1 MISQTEHPSYD
12 LVSGHLL
19 LTFFL
24 LILRREGKMEKI
36 VIRGAK
42 VHNLK
47 NIDVEIPRHQL
58 VVITGLSGSGKST
71 LAFDT
76 LYAEGQRRYVESLSA
91 YARQFLEQ
99 MERAEVESIE
109 GLSTAIAID
118 QRSLSRTPRSTVGTV
133 TEIYDYLRLL
143 FARVGEPF
151 CPHCHIPIASQT
163 LQQMA
168 ETLLRFPKGTPLTI
182 FSPIVR
188 GRKGEYRKEMDEL
201 RRNGFVRVR
210 IDGETRDLSEEIQL
224 DKHKHHDIDVMVDRV
239 VVKEGAEKRI
249 NDSLEIASHLSEG
262 IVRIEREGASPIL
275 FSQKFS
281 CPDCGFSF
289 PEITPR
295 MFSFN
300 SPQGACPACSG
311 LGTKPCFDPGLIV
324 PDPSLSLHE
333 GAILPWKE
341 RGQAFLRPVL
351 EGLSKHYHFSLN
363 VPFNQ
368 LPKTVQDILLYGSE
382 GEKISFSDKGRG
394 TTHLFRHTFEGVIR
408 ELERRQADGGEDV
421 EELEKFMRFI
431 SCPECGGTR
440 LKKEVLSIK
449 VGGKSISEVT
459 RLYVKEALDFLIHLK
474 LPPRS
479 QKIADG
485 VLREIKD
492 RLKFMMEVGLEY
504 LSLDRNAATL
514 SGGES
519 QRIRL
524 ATQIGSSLV
533 GVLYILDE
541 PSIGLHQRDHLRLL
555 GTLKRLR
562 DLGNTVVVVEHDE
575 ETIRSADY
583 IIDMGP
589 GPGERGGKV
598 VFAGPPEALMKAEG
612 SLTGQ
617 YLSGKKTIPLP
628 QQRRQIVDRYLV
640 LRGATA
646 NNLKNID
653 VKIPLGVFNCIT
665 GVSGSG
671 KSTLV
676 IDTLY
681 RLLAQ
686 RLYHNHQHSPYIQK
700 IEGVEHID
708 KVIHV
713 DQMPIGR
720 TPRSNPATYTG
731 LFQPIRE
738 LFAQAPEARARGFKP
753 GRFSFNVSGGRCEA
767 CHGDGVL
774 KVEMN
779 FLPDVY
785 VNCEEC
791 HGKRYNRETL
801 GIRYKGRTISDVLE
815 MTAEEAYDFFKAIP
829 VIYQKLQTLC
839 DVGLGYIKL
848 GQSATTLSGGE
859 AQRIKLAKELSKR
872 ETGKTIYI
880 LDEPTTGL
888 HFADIQRLL
897 DILDQLTDR
906 GNTVIVIEHNME
918 VIKSAD
924 YIIDLG
930 PEGGEEGGRL
940 VATGTPEE
948 ITNIPQSYTGQYL
961 KKILERSTSPFF
973 LS

>member
-1 MISQTEHPSYD
+1 
-12 LVSGHLL
+12 
-19 LTFFL
+19 
-24 LILRREGKMEKI
+24 MEKI

-47 NIDVEIPRHQL
+47 NIDVEIPRNRL

-76 LYAEGQRRYVESLSA
+76 LYAEGQRRYIESLSA

-99 MERAEVESIE
+99 MERANVESIE
-109 GLSTAIAID
+109 GLSPAIAID
-118 QRSLSRTPRSTVGTV
+118 QRSMSRSPRSTVGTV
-133 TEIYDYLRLL
+133 TEVYDYLRLL
-143 FARVGEPF
+143 FARIGEPF
-151 CPHCHIPIASQT
+151 CPHCGSPISSQT
-163 LQQMA
+163 LQQMT
-168 ETLLRFPKGTPLTI
+168 ETLLRLSKGTRLTI

-188 GRKGEYRKEMDEL
+188 GKKGEYRKEMDDL

-210 IDGETRDLSEEIQL
+210 IDGEIRDLSEEIHL
-224 DKHKHHDIDVMVDRV
+224 DRNKHHEIEVVIDRLM
-239 VVKEGAEKRI
+239 VKEGAEKRI

-262 IVRIEREGASPIL
+262 IVKVEREGAPPMV
-275 FSQKFS
+275 FSEKFS

-311 LGTKPCFDPGLIV
+311 LGTKQYFDPDLIV
-324 PDPSLSLHE
+324 PDPSLSIKD
-333 GAILPWKE
+333 GAILPWRE
-341 RGQAFLRPVL
+341 REQSFLRPVL
-351 EGLSKHYHFSLN
+351 EGLAKYYHFSLDT
-363 VPFNQ
+363 PFRR
-368 LPKTVQDILLYGSE
+368 LPKSVQDILLYGSE
-382 GEKISFSDKGRG
+382 GEKVSFRASGKGMP
-394 TTHLFRHTFEGVIR
+394 HLFRQEFEGVAR
-408 ELERRQADGGEDV
+408 ELEKRWEKDGEEA
-421 EELEKFMRFI
+421 EELERLMRLTP
-431 SCPECGGTR
+431 CPECEGTR

-449 VGGKSISEVT
+449 VGRKSIAEVT
-459 RLYVKEALDFLIHLK
+459 RLYVKEALEFLRNLE
-474 LPPRS
+474 LTPRS
-479 QKIADG
+479 QKIAQG
-485 VLREIKD
+485 VLREIEE
-492 RLKFMMEVGLEY
+492 RLKFMIEVGLDY
-504 LSLDRNAATL
+504 LTLDRNAATL

-555 GTLKRLR
+555 RTLKRLR

-589 GPGERGGKV
+589 GPGEKGGEV
-598 VFAGPPEALMKAEG
+598 VFAGSPERLMEAED

-617 YLSGKKTIPLP
+617 YLSGKKSIPLP
-628 QQRRQIVDRYLV
+628 GQRRPVNDKYLV

-653 VKIPLGVFNCIT
+653 VKIPVGVFNCVT

-681 RLLAQ
+681 RLLSQQ
-686 RLYHNHQHSPYIQK
+686 RYRSRERCASVQQ
-700 IEGVEHID
+700 IEGLEHID
-708 KVIHV
+708 KVVHV

-738 LFAQAPEARARGFKP
+738 LFSQLPESRARGFKP
-753 GRFSFNVSGGRCEA
+753 GRFSFNVSGGRCES
-767 CHGDGVL
+767 CRGDGTL
-774 KVEMN
+774 RVEMN

-785 VNCEEC
+785 VTCEEC

-801 GIRYKGRTISDVLE
+801 NIRYKGKTISDVLE
-815 MTAEEAYDFFKAIP
+815 MTAEEAYEFFQAIP
-829 VIYQKLQTLC
+829 VIHQKLQTLC

-859 AQRIKLAKELSKR
+859 AQRIKLGRELSKR
-872 ETGKTIYI
+872 DTGRTVYI

-897 DILDQLTDR
+897 DVLNRLTDR

-930 PEGGEEGGRL
+930 PEGGEEGGW
-940 VATGTPEE
+940 VIATGPPEE
-948 ITNIPQSYTGQYL
+948 IVKISRSYTGQYL
-961 KKILERSTSPFF
+961 KKKLNHFIH
-973 LS
+973 

>member
-1 MISQTEHPSYD
+1 
-12 LVSGHLL
+12 
-19 LTFFL
+19 
-24 LILRREGKMEKI
+24 MEKI
-36 VIRGAK
+36 IIRGAK

-47 NIDVEIPRHQL
+47 NIDVEIPRNCL

-99 MERAEVESIE
+99 MERANVESIE
-109 GLSTAIAID
+109 GLSPAIAID
-118 QRSLSRTPRSTVGTV
+118 QRGMSRNPRSTVGTV

-151 CPHCHIPIASQT
+151 CPHCGSPISSQT
-163 LQQMA
+163 LQQMTEA
-168 ETLLRFPKGTPLTI
+168 LFHLPKGTSLTI
-182 FSPIVR
+182 FSPTVR
-188 GRKGEYRKEMDEL
+188 DKKGEYRKELENL
-201 RRNGFVRVR
+201 RRDGFVRVR
-210 IDGETRDLSEEIQL
+210 IDGQMRDLSEEIRL
-224 DKHKHHDIDVMVDRV
+224 DKNKRHEIDVVVDRLA
-239 VVKEGAEKRI
+239 VKEGAEKRI

-262 IVRIEREGASPIL
+262 IVKVEREGAAPII

-281 CPDCGFSF
+281 CIQCGFSF

-300 SPQGACPACSG
+300 SPQGACPGCSG
-311 LGTKPCFDPGLIV
+311 LGTKRYFDPGLIV
-324 PDPSLSLHE
+324 PNPSLSLNE

-341 RGQAFLRPVL
+341 REGAFLKPIL
-351 EGLSKHYHFSLN
+351 EGLAKQYRFDPD
-363 VPFNQ
+363 VPFNR
-368 LPKTVQDILLYGSE
+368 LSKSVQHLLLHGSE
-382 GEKISFSDKGRG
+382 GEKISFKVKGKG
-394 TTHLFRHTFEGVIR
+394 KAHLFRQEFEGVIP
-408 ELERRQADGGEDV
+408 EMERRWKEQEEDD
-421 EELEKFMRFI
+421 EELEEYMNVAP
-431 SCPECGGTR
+431 CPDCGGAR
-440 LKKEVLSIK
+440 LKKEVLSVK
-449 VGGKSISEVT
+449 VGGKSIAEVT
-459 RLYVKEALDFLIHLK
+459 HLYVKEALNFLKRLE
-474 LPPRS
+474 LSARS
-479 QKIADG
+479 QRIAQG
-485 VLREIKD
+485 ILKEIEERLR
-492 RLKFMMEVGLEY
+492 FMVEVGLDY
-504 LSLDRNAATL
+504 LTLDRTAATL

-562 DLGNTVVVVEHDE
+562 DLGNTVIVVEHDE

-589 GPGERGGKV
+589 GPGERGGEV
-598 VFAGPPEALMKAEG
+598 VFTGSPDALAKAKH

-617 YLSGKKTIPLP
+617 YLSGGKSIPLP
-628 QQRRQIVDRYLV
+628 KQRRPVTGRFLV

-653 VKIPLGVFNCIT
+653 VKIPVGVFTCVT

-671 KSTLV
+671 KSTLI

-681 RLLAQ
+681 CLLAQ
-686 RLYHNHQHSPYIQK
+686 QLYRLSQRCVPVQGM
-700 IEGVEHID
+700 EGLEYVD

-731 LFQPIRE
+731 VFQPIRE
-738 LFAQAPEARARGFKP
+738 LFAQLPESRMRGFMP
-753 GRFSFNVSGGRCEA
+753 GRFSFNVSGGRCET
-767 CHGDGVL
+767 CRGDGVL
-774 KVEMN
+774 KVEMQ

-785 VNCEEC
+785 VTCEEC

-801 GIRYKGRTISDVLE
+801 DIRYKGRTISEVLE
-815 MTAEEAYDFFKAIP
+815 MTAEEADDFFQAIP
-829 VIYQKLQTLC
+829 AIRQKLQTLC
-839 DVGLGYIKL
+839 DVGLGYLKL
-848 GQSATTLSGGE
+848 GQPATTLSGGE
-859 AQRIKLAKELSKR
+859 AQRIKLARELSKR
-872 ETGKTIYI
+872 ETGRSVYI

-897 DILDQLTDR
+897 DVLNRLTDR

-930 PEGGEEGGRL
+930 PEGGENGGE
-940 VATGTPEE
+940 VVGSGTPEE
-948 ITNIPQSYTGQYL
+948 LTKNPLSFTGQYL
-961 KKILERSTSPFF
+961 KKKMADVIH
-973 LS
+973 

>member
-1 MISQTEHPSYD
+1 
-12 LVSGHLL
+12 
-19 LTFFL
+19 
-24 LILRREGKMEKI
+24 MEKI

-47 NIDVEIPRHQL
+47 NIDVEIPRNQL

-99 MERAEVESIE
+99 IERADVESID
-109 GLSTAIAID
+109 GLSPAIAID
-118 QRSLSRTPRSTVGTV
+118 QRSMSRTPRSTVGTV

-151 CPHCHIPIASQT
+151 CPHCGIPIASQSV
-163 LQQMA
+163 QQMT
-168 ETLLRFPKGTPLTI
+168 ETLLRLPKGTPLTL

-188 GRKGEYRKEMDEL
+188 GKKGEYKKEMDDL

-210 IDGETRDLSEEIQL
+210 IDGEIRDLSEEIHL
-224 DKHKHHDIDVMVDRV
+224 DKNKRHEIEVMVDRL
-239 VVKEGAEKRI
+239 VVKENAEKRI

-262 IVRIEREGASPIL
+262 IVKVERAGAPPL
-275 FSQKFS
+275 VFSEKFS

-289 PEITPR
+289 SEMTPR

-300 SPQGACPACSG
+300 SPQGACRACNG
-311 LGTKPCFDPGLIV
+311 LGTKQYFDPHLVV
-324 PDPSLSLHE
+324 PDSSLSINE

-351 EGLSKHYHFSLN
+351 EGLAKHYHFSLDT
-363 VPFNQ
+363 PFSR
-368 LPKTVQDILLYGSE
+368 LTKSVQDILLHGSE
-382 GEKISFSDKGRG
+382 GEKISFKVKGKG
-394 TTHLFRHTFEGVIR
+394 GPHLFRQEFEGVIR
-408 ELERRQADGGEDV
+408 ELEKRREDDR
-421 EELEKFMRFI
+421 EGAKELEEFMSMI
-431 SCPECGGTR
+431 SCPECEGAR
-440 LKKEVLSIK
+440 LKREVLSVK
-449 VGGKSISEVT
+449 VGGKSIAEVT
-459 RLYVKEALDFLIHLK
+459 RLYVKEALEFFRNLELT
-474 LPPRS
+474 PRS
-479 QKIADG
+479 QKIAQG
-485 VLREIKD
+485 VLREIEE
-492 RLKFMMEVGLEY
+492 RLKFMIEVGLDY
-504 LSLDRNAATL
+504 LTLDRNAATL

-555 GTLKRLR
+555 RTLKRLR

-589 GPGERGGKV
+589 GPGEKGGEI
-598 VFAGPPEALMKAEG
+598 VFAGPPEALMKDG
-612 SLTGQ
+612 DSLTGQ
-617 YLSGKKTIPLP
+617 YLSGKRSISLP
-628 QQRRQIVDRYLV
+628 KKRRPIRDKYLLV
-640 LRGATA
+640 RGATA

-671 KSTLV
+671 KSTLI

-681 RLLAQ
+681 CLLAQ
-686 RLYHNHQHSPYIQK
+686 QLYRSRERCTSVQK
-700 IEGVEHID
+700 IEGLEHID
-708 KVIHV
+708 KVVHV
-713 DQMPIGR
+713 DQMPIGK

-738 LFAQAPEARARGFKP
+738 LFAQLPESRARGFKP
-753 GRFSFNVSGGRCEA
+753 GRFSFNVSGGRCES
-767 CHGDGVL
+767 CHGDGTL
-774 KVEMN
+774 RIEMN

-785 VNCEEC
+785 VTCEEC

-801 GIRYKGRTISDVLE
+801 NIRYKGKTISEVLE

-848 GQSATTLSGGE
+848 GQPATTLSGGE
-859 AQRIKLAKELSKR
+859 AQRIKLGRELSKR
-872 ETGKTIYI
+872 DTGRTVYI

-888 HFADIQRLL
+888 HFADIQKLL
-897 DILDQLTDR
+897 DVLNRLTDR

-930 PEGGEEGGRL
+930 PEGGEEGGWV
-940 VATGTPEE
+940 VAVGTPEE
-948 ITNIPQSYTGQYL
+948 IINNPQSYTGQYL
-961 KKILERSTSPFF
+961 KKKLNHFIH
-973 LS
+973 